1 MDNAHHELIK
11 RYLTL
16 YNIRTTEEAGNN
28 LRYPFAMH
36 NSVQG
41 GWSLEHIHAQH
52 SETLNKYKDWKE
64 WLENH
69 KESLERLEKS
79 VKFRED
85 VDSGLKKEIDD
96 LINEMSAFNK
106 NDTRERFNEL
116 AGRLRYIMEK
126 MPEAQGLYQD
136 EMANLALLGKD
147 HNSSLNNSTFDVKR
161 QKIMNMIGTSY
172 VPIATERVF
181 LKAIYG
187 EYTNK
192 QGETIRYKCD
202 TEHLFFWS
210 HDDRKAYIAD
220 MKRKLVK
227 FLPNYNNN

>member
-1 MDNAHHELIK
+1 MEEL
-11 RYLTL
+11 
-16 YNIRTTEEAGNN
+16 
-28 LRYPFAMH
+28 
-36 NSVQG
+36 
-41 GWSLEHIHAQH
+41 
-52 SETLNKYKDWKE
+52 
-64 WLENH
+64 
-69 KESLERLEKS
+69 
-79 VKFRED
+79 
-85 VDSGLKKEIDD
+85 LKVYQDAYD
-96 LINEMSAFNK
+96 
-106 NDTRERFNEL
+106 R
-116 AGRLRYIMEK
+116 
-126 MPEAQGLYQD
+126 YQD